1 MASGTSA
8 ATSVSPVLT
17 TLLAGLGSG
26 LSLIVAIGA
35 QNAFVLRQGI
45 RREHVGPV
53 ALLCSLADAL
63 LIGAGVLGIGTLVE
77 RAPVVLDVVKWGGVA
92 FLLCYAALA
101 LRRAVHPEALRAGES
116 ATGAS
121 LRAALTTAA
130 ALTFLNPHVYLDTVL
145 LLGSIA
151 NQHGDDG
158 RWVFAVGAALASFG
172 WFFGLAYG
180 ARRLAPLFATPMAW
194 RVLDGLI
201 AVVMTL
207 IALSL
212 ALG

>member
-1 MASGTSA
+1 
-8 ATSVSPVLT
+8 VLT
-17 TLLAGLGSG
+17 PLVAGLVTG

-45 RREHVGPV
+45 RREHVGAV
-53 ALLCSLADAL
+53 AGLCAVSDAL
-63 LIGAGVLGIGTLVE
+63 LVVAGVLGIGTVVE
-77 RAPVVLDVVKWGGVA
+77 RAPVVLDVVKWGGVV
-92 FLLCYAALA
+92 FLLGYALVA
-101 LRRAVHPEALRAGES
+101 LRRAVRPDALRAAEDGTGTTLT
-116 ATGAS
+116 AT
-121 LRAALTTAA
+121 LTTAA

-145 LLGSIA
+145 LVGSIA

-158 RWVFAVGAALASFG
+158 RWVFAAGAVLASVG
-172 WFFGLAYG
+172 WFFGLGYG
-180 ARRLAPLFATPMAW
+180 ARRLAPVFARPIAW
-194 RVLDGLI
+194 RVLDASI

>member
-1 MASGTSA
+1 M
-8 ATSVSPVLT
+8 LT
-17 TLLAGLGSG
+17 TLIAGFGTG

-53 ALLCSLADAL
+53 ALLCALADAL

-77 RAPVVLDVVKWGGVA
+77 RAPVVLDVVRWGGVV
-92 FLLCYAALA
+92 FLLCYAVLA
-101 LRRAVHPEALRAGES
+101 LRRAVHPDALRADGS
-116 ATGAS
+116 ATGPS

-151 NQHGDDG
+151 NQHGADG
-158 RWVFAVGAALASFG
+158 RWVFATGAAIGSFA

-180 ARRLAPLFATPMAW
+180 ARRLAPLFARPASW

-212 ALG
+212 AAG

>member
-1 MASGTSA
+1 M
-8 ATSVSPVLT
+8 LT

-53 ALLCSLADAL
+53 ALLCALADAL
-63 LIGAGVLGIGTLVE
+63 LIAAGVLGIGTLVE
-77 RAPVVLDVVKWGGVA
+77 RAPAVLDVVRWGGVS

-101 LRRAVHPEALRAGES
+101 LHRAVHPEVLRAGES
-116 ATGAS
+116 RDGVS
-121 LRAALTTAA
+121 LGAALTTAA

-158 RWVFAVGAALASFG
+158 RWVFAAGAALGSFA
-172 WFFGLAYG
+172 WFFGLGYG
-180 ARRLAPLFATPMAW
+180 ARRLAPLFANVVAW
-194 RVLDGLI
+194 RVLDALI
-201 AVVMTL
+201 ALVMTV

>member
-1 MASGTSA
+1 M
-8 ATSVSPVLT
+8 LT
-17 TLLAGLGSG
+17 TLLAGFGSG

-53 ALLCSLADAL
+53 ALFCALADAL

-77 RAPVVLDVVKWGGVA
+77 RVPIVLDIVRWGGVA
-92 FLLCYAALA
+92 FLLGYAALA
-101 LRRAVHPEALRAGES
+101 LRRAVHPDALRAGES
-116 ATGAS
+116 GTGAS

-130 ALTFLNPHVYLDTVL
+130 ALTLLNPHVYLDTVL

-158 RWVFAVGAALASFG
+158 RWVFAAGATLASFG

-180 ARRLAPLFATPMAW
+180 ARRLAPVFAKPMAW

>member
-1 MASGTSA
+1 M
-8 ATSVSPVLT
+8 LT

-53 ALLCSLADAL
+53 ALLCALADAL

-77 RAPVVLDVVKWGGVA
+77 RAPVVLDVVRWGGVA
-92 FLLCYAALA
+92 FLLGYAGLA
-101 LRRAVHPEALRAGES
+101 LRRAVRPEALRADGS
-116 ATGAS
+116 RTAAS
-121 LRAALTTAA
+121 LKAALTTAA

-158 RWVFAVGAALASFG
+158 RWVFALGAALASFG
-172 WFFGLAYG
+172 WFFGLGYG
-180 ARRLAPLFATPMAW
+180 ARRLAPVFARPGAW
-194 RVLDGLI
+194 RLLDGLI
-201 AVVMTL
+201 ALVMVL

>member
-1 MASGTSA
+1 MLAI
-8 ATSVSPVLT
+8 LF
-17 TLLAGLGSG
+17 AGLGTG

-53 ALLCSLADAL
+53 ALLCALADAL

-92 FLLCYAALA
+92 FLLCYAVLA
-101 LRRAVHPEALRAGES
+101 LRRAVRPDALRAGES
-116 ATGAS
+116 GNGAS
-121 LRAALTTAA
+121 LTAALSAAA

-158 RWVFAVGAALASFG
+158 RWVFAVGATIGSFV
-172 WFFGLAYG
+172 WFFALAYG
-180 ARRLAPLFATPMAW
+180 AHRLAPLFAKPMAW

-207 IALSL
+207 IAVSL
-212 ALG
+212 ALA

>member
-1 MASGTSA
+1 
-8 ATSVSPVLT
+8 VFT
-17 TLLAGLGSG
+17 TLLTGLGSG

-53 ALLCSLADAL
+53 ALLCALADAL
-63 LIGAGVLGIGTLVE
+63 LIGGGVLGIGALVE
-77 RAPVVLDVVKWGGVA
+77 QAPVVLDVVRWGGVG

-101 LRRAVHPEALRAGES
+101 LRRAVHPHAFRAGES
-116 ATGAS
+116 GAGAS
-121 LRAALTTAA
+121 LNAALTTAA

-158 RWVFAVGAALASFG
+158 RWVFAVGAALGSFA
-172 WFFGLAYG
+172 WFYGLGYG
-180 ARRLAPLFATPMAW
+180 ARRLAPLFAEPMAW
-194 RVLDGLI
+194 RVLDALI

>member
-1 MASGTSA
+1 
-8 ATSVSPVLT
+8 VIT
-17 TLLAGLGSG
+17 TLVAGLGSG

-53 ALLCSLADAL
+53 ALLCALADAL

-77 RAPVVLDVVKWGGVA
+77 QAPVVLDVVKWGGVA
-92 FLLCYAALA
+92 FLLGYAALA
-101 LRRAVHPEALRAGES
+101 LRRAVRTEVLRAGES
-116 ATGAS
+116 GAGSS
-121 LRAALTTAA
+121 LGAALTMAA

-158 RWVFAVGAALASFG
+158 RWIFAAGAALGSFA
-172 WFFGLAYG
+172 WFFGLGYG
-180 ARRLAPLFATPMAW
+180 ARRLAPLFAEPMAW
-194 RVLDGLI
+194 RVLDALI

>member
-1 MASGTSA
+1 MF
-8 ATSVSPVLT
+8 T

-45 RREHVGPV
+45 RREHVGWV
-53 ALLCSLADAL
+53 ALLCALADAV
-63 LIGAGVLGIGTLVE
+63 LICAGVLGIGTLVE
-77 RAPVVLDVVKWGGVA
+77 RAPVVLDVVRWGGVA
-92 FLLCYAALA
+92 FLVAYALLA
-101 LRRAVHPEALRAGES
+101 LRRAVRPEALRAGD
-116 ATGAS
+116 AGGGAS
-121 LRAALTTAA
+121 LRTALTTAA

-158 RWVFAVGAALASFG
+158 RWVFAIGAVAASFG

-180 ARRLAPLFATPMAW
+180 ARRLAPVFARPVAW

-201 AVVMTL
+201 AVVMVL
-207 IALSL
+207 IAASL
-212 ALG
+212 ALGS

>member
-1 MASGTSA
+1 M
-8 ATSVSPVLT
+8 LT
-17 TLLAGLGSG
+17 TLLAGLGTG

-45 RREHVGPV
+45 RREHVGAV
-53 ALLCSLADAL
+53 ALLCALADAL
-63 LIGAGVLGIGTLVE
+63 LIGAGVLGIGSLVE
-77 RAPVVLDVVKWGGVA
+77 RAPGVLDVVRWGGVA

-101 LRRAVHPEALRAGES
+101 LRRAVHPDALRAGES
-116 ATGAS
+116 GTGAS

-158 RWVFAVGAALASFG
+158 RWVFAAGATLGSFA
-172 WFFGLAYG
+172 WFFGLGYG
-180 ARRLAPLFATPMAW
+180 ARRLAPLFAKPMAW

-201 AVVMTL
+201 AVVMIL

-212 ALG
+212 AFG

>member
-1 MASGTSA
+1 M
-8 ATSVSPVLT
+8 VT

-35 QNAFVLRQGI
+35 QNAFVLRQGL
-45 RREHVGPV
+45 RREHVGAV
-53 ALLCSLADAL
+53 ALLCALADAL

-77 RAPVVLDVVKWGGVA
+77 RAPVVLDVVRWGGVV
-92 FLLCYAALA
+92 FLLGYAGLA
-101 LRRAVHPEALRAGES
+101 LRRAVHPDGLSTGES
-116 ATGAS
+116 RTRAS
-121 LRAALTTAA
+121 LGTALAAAA

-151 NQHGDDG
+151 NQHGPDG
-158 RWVFAVGAALASFG
+158 RWVFAAGATLGSFA
-172 WFFGLAYG
+172 WFFGLGYG
-180 ARRLAPLFATPMAW
+180 ARRLAPLFAQPVAW

-212 ALG
+212 AVG

>member
-1 MASGTSA
+1 MIA
-8 ATSVSPVLT
+8 L
-17 TLLAGLGSG
+17 LLAGLGTG

-53 ALLCSLADAL
+53 ALLCSVADAL
-63 LIGAGVLGIGTLVE
+63 LIGAGVLGIGTLVQQ
-77 RAPVVLDVVKWGGVA
+77 APVALDIVRWGGVA
-92 FLLCYAALA
+92 FLVCYAALA
-101 LRRAVHPEALRAGES
+101 LRRAIHPDVLRAGDS
-116 ATGAS
+116 TTGTS
-121 LRAALTTAA
+121 LRAALTAAA

-158 RWVFAVGAALASFG
+158 RWVFATGAAVGSFG
-172 WFFGLAYG
+172 WFFALAYG
-180 ARRLAPLFATPMAW
+180 ARRLAPLFAAPTAW
-194 RVLDGLI
+194 RVLDVLI
-201 AVVMTL
+201 AVVMIL

>member
-1 MASGTSA
+1 M
-8 ATSVSPVLT
+8 
-17 TLLAGLGSG
+17 
-26 LSLIVAIGA
+26 
-35 QNAFVLRQGI
+35 
-45 RREHVGPV
+45 
-53 ALLCSLADAL
+53 
-63 LIGAGVLGIGTLVE
+63 LGIGTLVE
-77 RAPVVLDVVKWGGVA
+77 RAPVVLDVVRWGGVV
-92 FLLCYAALA
+92 FLLCYAVLA
-101 LRRAVHPEALRAGES
+101 LRRAVHPERCAPGS
-116 ATGAS
+116 PVTGAS

-158 RWVFAVGAALASFG
+158 RWVFAVGAVLGSFA
-172 WFFGLAYG
+172 WFFGLGYG
-180 ARRLAPLFATPMAW
+180 ARRLAPLFAKPTAW

-212 ALG
+212 AIG

>member
-1 MASGTSA
+1 M
-8 ATSVSPVLT
+8 LT

-53 ALLCSLADAL
+53 ALLCALADAL
-63 LIGAGVLGIGTLVE
+63 LIAAGVLGLGTLVE
-77 RAPVVLDVVKWGGVA
+77 RAPAVLDVVRWGGVA
-92 FLLCYAALA
+92 FLLSYAALA
-101 LRRAVHPEALRAGES
+101 LHRAVHPEVLRAGES
-116 ATGAS
+116 RDGVS
-121 LRAALTTAA
+121 LGAALTTAA

-158 RWVFAVGAALASFG
+158 RWVFAAGAALGSFA
-172 WFFGLAYG
+172 WFFGLGYG
-180 ARRLAPLFATPMAW
+180 ARRLAPLFANVVAW
-194 RVLDGLI
+194 RVLDALI
-201 AVVMTL
+201 ALVMTV

>member
-1 MASGTSA
+1 M
-8 ATSVSPVLT
+8 PT
-17 TLLAGLGSG
+17 TLLAGFGSG
-26 LSLIVAIGA
+26 LSLIIAIGA

-45 RREHVGPV
+45 RREHVGAV
-53 ALLCSLADAL
+53 ALLCALADAL

-77 RAPVVLDVVKWGGVA
+77 QAPVVLEVVKWGGVV
-92 FLLCYAALA
+92 FLLCYAVLA
-101 LRRAVHPEALRAGES
+101 LRRAVHPETLRAGGT

-121 LRAALTTAA
+121 LSAALTTAA

-151 NQHGDDG
+151 NQHGADG
-158 RWVFAVGAALASFG
+158 RWVFAVGATLGSFV
-172 WFFGLAYG
+172 WFFALAYG
-180 ARRLAPLFATPMAW
+180 ARRLAPLFAKPMAW
-194 RVLDGLI
+194 RVLDGSI

-212 ALG
+212 ALD

>member
-1 MASGTSA
+1 M
-8 ATSVSPVLT
+8 LT
-17 TLLAGLGSG
+17 TLLAGLGTG

-53 ALLCSLADAL
+53 ALLCALADAL
-63 LIGAGVLGIGTLVE
+63 LIGAGVLGIGSLIE
-77 RAPVVLDVVKWGGVA
+77 RAPGVLDVVRWGGVA

-101 LRRAVHPEALRAGES
+101 LRRAVHPDALRAGES
-116 ATGAS
+116 GTGAS

-158 RWVFAVGAALASFG
+158 RWVFAAGATLGSFA
-172 WFFGLAYG
+172 WFFGLGYG
-180 ARRLAPLFATPMAW
+180 ARRLAPLFAKPMAW

-201 AVVMTL
+201 AVVMIL

-212 ALG
+212 AFD

>member
-1 MASGTSA
+1 M
-8 ATSVSPVLT
+8 LT
-17 TLLAGLGSG
+17 TLLAGLGTG

-53 ALLCSLADAL
+53 ALLCALADAL

-77 RAPVVLDVVKWGGVA
+77 RAPVVLDVVRWGGVA
-92 FLLCYAALA
+92 FLLCYAQLA
-101 LRRAVHPEALRAGES
+101 LRRAVHPDALRAGAS
-116 ATGAS
+116 GTGAS
-121 LRAALTTAA
+121 LRAALATAA

-151 NQHGDDG
+151 NQHGDNG
-158 RWVFAVGAALASFG
+158 RWLFATGAALASFG
-172 WFFGLAYG
+172 WFFGLGYG
-180 ARRLAPLFATPMAW
+180 ARRLAPLFAKPMAW

>member
-1 MASGTSA
+1 M
-8 ATSVSPVLT
+8 LT
-17 TLLAGLGSG
+17 TLVAGLASG

-45 RREHVGPV
+45 RREHVGAV
-53 ALLCSLADAL
+53 ASLCAIADAL

-77 RAPVVLDVVKWGGVA
+77 RAPIVLDVVKWGGVT
-92 FLLCYAALA
+92 FLLCYAGLA
-101 LRRAVHPEALRAGES
+101 LRNAVHPVGLRAGE
-116 ATGAS
+116 AGAGGS
-121 LRAALTTAA
+121 LRGALTTAA

-158 RWVFAVGAALASFG
+158 RWVFAVGAALGSLG

-180 ARRLAPLFATPMAW
+180 ARRLAPMFARPVSW
-194 RVLDGLI
+194 RVLDALI
-201 AVVMTL
+201 AVVMSV
-207 IALSL
+207 IALTL

>member
-1 MASGTSA
+1 M
-8 ATSVSPVLT
+8 LT
-17 TLLAGLGSG
+17 TLFAGLGSG

-53 ALLCSLADAL
+53 ALLCALADAL

-77 RAPVVLDVVKWGGVA
+77 RAPVVLDIVRWGGVA
-92 FLLCYAALA
+92 FLLGYAVLA
-101 LRRAVHPEALRAGES
+101 LRRAVHPDALRADGS
-116 ATGAS
+116 ATRTS
-121 LRAALTTAA
+121 LRTALTTAA

-158 RWVFAVGAALASFG
+158 RWVFAIGAVLASFG
-172 WFFGLAYG
+172 WFFGLGYG
-180 ARRLAPLFATPMAW
+180 ARRLAPLFAKPMAW

-212 ALG
+212 AVG

>member
-1 MASGTSA
+1 MF
-8 ATSVSPVLT
+8 T

-53 ALLCSLADAL
+53 ALLCALADAL
-63 LIGAGVLGIGTLVE
+63 LIGVGVLGIGTLVE
-77 RAPVVLDVVKWGGVA
+77 QAPVVLDIVRWGGVV
-92 FLLCYAALA
+92 FLLGYAIMA
-101 LRRAVHPEALRAGES
+101 LRRAVRPEVLRAGDS
-116 ATGAS
+116 SSGAS
-121 LRAALTTAA
+121 LTAALTTAA

-151 NQHGDDG
+151 NQHGSDG
-158 RWVFAVGAALASFG
+158 RWVFAIGAVLASFA

-180 ARRLAPLFATPMAW
+180 ARRLAPLFAKPMAW

-212 ALG
+212 TLG

>member
-1 MASGTSA
+1 M
-8 ATSVSPVLT
+8 LT

-53 ALLCSLADAL
+53 ALLCALADAL

-77 RAPVVLDVVKWGGVA
+77 QAPVVLDVVRWGGVA

-101 LRRAVHPEALRAGES
+101 LRRAVHTEVLRAGDS
-116 ATGAS
+116 GAGAT

-151 NQHGDDG
+151 NQHGEDG
-158 RWVFAVGAALASFG
+158 RWVFAVGATVGSFA
-172 WFFGLAYG
+172 WFFGLGYG
-180 ARRLAPLFATPMAW
+180 ARRLGPLFAQPMAW
-194 RVLDGLI
+194 RVLDALI
-201 AVVMTL
+201 AVVMVL

-212 ALG
+212 ARG